1 MRIWHW
7 FVVVLLASVV
17 LAMVRVP
24 VVRPILAFVLIVALA
39 FAAHMAALRACHR
52 RLDRLEK
59 MEGPEAEARWFQV
72 FVVMSLV
79 IGGLV
84 LMVVFVGMA
93 ILLTAFGAWDHL
105 R

>member
-1 MRIWHW
+1 
-7 FVVVLLASVV
+7 
-17 LAMVRVP
+17 
-24 VVRPILAFVLIVALA
+24 
-39 FAAHMAALRACHR
+39 
-52 RLDRLEK
+52 